1 METPY
6 LFRKPTLLHRLDLCT
21 ASVKKILLLQSILLI
36 LSGPNFG
43 QDIMKQ
49 MFFGINYSF
58 HGSGDMDGMM
68 VNVDM
73 NTYYGKRISI
83 VYNLGFSM
91 HAGRAFPHQ
100 NLNDPSLPSWL
111 QTAVPRWVTAGVQ
124 LSSLFTFNTSRHK
137 YSGFKIGVG
146 PLFRY
151 QLNGSPNSYSY
162 HLLQNISPQPF
173 YVIKETDDNHF
184 NLGYVV
190 RLTYDFKS
198 RRRSVF
204 GINVFLQNDT
214 NADGIVGFGVK
225 YGFQFR

>member
-1 METPY
+1 MKTPY
-6 LFRKPTLLHRLDLCT
+6 LFRKPAVLHSLDLCML
-21 ASVKKILLLQSILLI
+21 SIKKILLLQAFLLV
-36 LSGPNFG
+36 LSGPTLG
-43 QDIMKQ
+43 QDIVKQ
-49 MFFGINYSF
+49 MFCGVNYSF
-58 HGSGDMDGMM
+58 NGSGDMDGMM

-73 NTYYGKRISI
+73 NTYYGKRISM

-100 NLNDPSLPSWL
+100 LSYDPSLPADL

-151 QLNGSPNSYSY
+151 QLNGYPNGYSY
-162 HLLQNISPQPF
+162 ISQGNVFRQPF
-173 YVIKETDDNHF
+173 YVINETDDNHF

-225 YGFQFR
+225 YGFKFK